1 MHLSSRSDHFSASGG
16 VCDRSRRGSGRHPQ
30 SLSTTSSGTAVGQ
43 ASLTRVV
50 SDRSQAGHR
59 RTVVRRDPTRSRGAD
74 GSGRSSDPSV
84 CADTSHHHGVNS
96 GPRSAVNER
105 LFVRLIRWYQMAV
118 DGRPSPCRFTPS
130 CSAYSIE
137 AFEQFGTWRG
147 LSLTIRRLLRCRP
160 FGPSGWDPV
169 PDFFPRKR
177 VDA

>member
-16 VCDRSRRGSGRHPQ
+16 VCDRSRRGSGRYPQ
-30 SLSTTSSGTAVGQ
+30 SLSAASSGVTRGQ
-43 ASLTRVV
+43 ATLTRVV
-50 SDRSQAGHR
+50 SDRSKAGHR
-59 RTVVRRDPTRSRGAD
+59 RTIVRRDPTRSRRAD
-74 GSGRSSDPSV
+74 GSGRSSDSSR
-84 CADTSHHHGVNS
+84 CSDASHVHGVHNERRS
-96 GPRSAVNER
+96 GVNER
-105 LFVRLIRWYQMAV
+105 MFVKLIRWYQMAV

-147 LSLTIRRLLRCRP
+147 LSLTVRRLLRCRP

-169 PDFFPRKR
+169 PDFLPRKR